1 MFALSK
7 EVTPYVGLDLH
18 SQNVFGFTPHKKKRN
33 DLYRDIHRSIKCPTP
48 HESGSPLHGNFK
60 RHVHKTKTTKAQF
73 NNTNKPP
80 TFPSRKN
87 TETTLVSVVYYLR
100 YTLYI

>member
-7 EVTPYVGLDLH
+7 EVTTYDALDLH

-48 HESGSPLHGNFK
+48 NESGSPLQGNFK
-60 RHVHKTKTTKAQF
+60 RHIHKTKTTKAQF
-73 NNTNKPP
+73 NNNNPP
-80 TFPSRKN
+80 VFPSRKN
-87 TETTLVSVVYYLR
+87 TETTLVSDVFTYD
-100 YTLYI
+100 TFI